1 MTLQAPLTSL
11 GAWTFSMIVHASA
24 LCGAILLAAEFS
36 LVPRIA
42 PFRWD
47 VTLVAASRPESL
59 TSDSHSPVSAP
70 ANWVTPVTDTHTL
83 SSDTTAGLNRA
94 PSASPSVVKLT
105 APAADNH
112 MRPIP
117 TFHRSVDA
125 AIPVEDFQD
134 GSSPP
139 SELSPEDPSAE
150 TSTPP
155 ELLWSRPSSIASA
168 EIPPPAVK
176 ALDESIMPTEPAVPE
191 APHLMSHP
199 SPQFK
204 PIPVSRQA
212 LPDYGWL
219 ASMVATEV
227 EQIKRYPTQAKWHRW
242 QGKVMVQAVIHK
254 DGRISD
260 IQVVES
266 SGHDMLDH
274 DAIALLERISPMQLQ
289 HPLDQSSIVVRIP
302 IGYRLE

>member
-1 MTLQAPLTSL
+1 
-11 GAWTFSMIVHASA
+11 
-24 LCGAILLAAEFS
+24 
-36 LVPRIA
+36 
-42 PFRWD
+42 
-47 VTLVAASRPESL
+47 
-59 TSDSHSPVSAP
+59 
-70 ANWVTPVTDTHTL
+70 
-83 SSDTTAGLNRA
+83 
-94 PSASPSVVKLT
+94 
-105 APAADNH
+105 
-112 MRPIP
+112 
-117 TFHRSVDA
+117 
-125 AIPVEDFQD
+125 
-134 GSSPP
+134 
-139 SELSPEDPSAE
+139 
-150 TSTPP
+150 
-155 ELLWSRPSSIASA
+155 
-168 EIPPPAVK
+168 
-176 ALDESIMPTEPAVPE
+176 
-191 APHLMSHP
+191 MSHP